1 MGLYLCIFD
10 RCGDDICGIDVGPY
24 QDFAVF
30 RMCVAGFV
38 DEGRLQ
44 SKPTL
49 LQHADCDGIWNT
61 AACQVLIGELAEI
74 KTVFQQE
81 PPCEEIWQLKEGI
94 FKFWGISPANL
105 FECFVDSDCE
115 FLVDRLLDLCSRAVK
130 GNRPI
135 VFQ

>member
-81 PPCEEIWQLKEGI
+81 GI
-94 FKFWGISPANL
+94 FKFWVISPANL

-130 GNRPI
+130 EKRPI